1 MKKLPLFLLLLAV
14 ACGKKADPTPAAVP
28 VFAISRTVVETGES
42 VSITN
47 TSANAASYNWH
58 TDDGQTATGP
68 TPSFAF
74 ATTGTHTITLTALNS
89 AGDAAT
95 VDHTVTV
102 GTRFFKSLEVVA
114 LPNYLGSVNLRV
126 EYGLASAAPLRPY
139 ATPYRSN
146 VQQQNLPLTYSDG
159 YLNLSTLFAMR
170 DLPVTKAA
178 WVVAPQ
184 RIDSGVPTTLET
196 LTLDLT
202 APSANRD
209 QAGAGSYEFVNVR
222 GDYKIRMYYET
233 RIP

>member
-1 MKKLPLFLLLLAV
+1 MKKLPLFLLLFTV
-14 ACGKKADPTPAAVP
+14 ACGKKDPTPAAVP
-28 VFAISRTVVETGES
+28 AFTTSRTVVETRES
-42 VSITN
+42 ISVNN
-47 TSANAASYNWH
+47 TTANAASYSWR

-114 LPNYLGSVNLRV
+114 LPNYLGIINLRV
-126 EYGLASAAPLRPY
+126 EYGLASAAPARPY

-146 VQQQNLPLTYSDG
+146 VQQQSLPLTYTDA